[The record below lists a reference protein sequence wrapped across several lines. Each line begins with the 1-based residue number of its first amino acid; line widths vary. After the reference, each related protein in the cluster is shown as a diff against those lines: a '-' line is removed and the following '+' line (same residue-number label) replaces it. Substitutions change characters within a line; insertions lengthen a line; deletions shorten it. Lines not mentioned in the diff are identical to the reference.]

1 MNLYAYHLTQ
11 LQSLELQSALC
22 CDCAFASNSF
32 GSRHICAK
40 FLSVATYYIQI
51 HSDVNAPWYVQVQ
64 TVSAQPSQYQA
75 PPMRTGGVT
84 SLGRSANGIGSFD
97 YGRVH
102 NKGIEG
108 YGAGRVRNIPGG
120 YSRKTP
126 SSFGNYSWGHGNLM

>member
-1 MNLYAYHLTQ
+1 MTVLLPGFCQ
-11 LQSLELQSALC
+11 
-22 CDCAFASNSF
+22 DF
-32 GSRHICAK
+32 GSRLICAK
-40 FLSVATYYIQI
+40 FLNMLLPMSSVCFTSQ
-51 HSDVNAPWYVQVQ
+51 SNVNERWYVQVQ

-84 SLGRSANGIGSFD
+84 SLGRSANGTGSFD

-126 SSFGNYSWGHGNLM
+126 TSFGNYSWGHGNLM